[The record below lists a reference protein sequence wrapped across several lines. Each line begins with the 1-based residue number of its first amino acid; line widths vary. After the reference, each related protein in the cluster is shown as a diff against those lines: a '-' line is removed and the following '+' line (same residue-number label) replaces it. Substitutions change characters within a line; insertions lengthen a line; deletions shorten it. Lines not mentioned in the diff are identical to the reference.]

1 MKILA
6 IDTSTATMGI
16 ALLDDQKV
24 YTEFTTNLKKNH
36 SVRLMPMVDQ
46 LFEEVDWRPKDID
59 LIAVAKGPGSYT
71 GVRIGVT
78 TAKTL
83 SFTLGVPLVGV
94 SNLEAMA
101 YGSNSFSGV
110 ISPLIDARR
119 GQAYAG
125 LYKKI
130 NGVWSNLEEDRIIL
144 VSDWI
149 EIIKEYNEEILFIG
163 DDVQAH
169 HETLNQLGNK
179 AIYCTPAFNSSR
191 PSIIGYLAKQMY
203 DNGKIDN
210 VFDFAPAYLQI
221 VEAEAKLLE
230 KNKR

>member
-16 ALLDDQKV
+16 ALVDDQKV
-24 YTEFTTNLKKNH
+24 YAEFTTNLKKNH
-36 SVRLMPMVDQ
+36 SVRLMPVVDQ
-46 LFEEVDWRPKDID
+46 LFEEVGWQPRDID

-83 SFTLGVPLVGV
+83 SFTLEVPLIGV
-94 SNLEAMA
+94 STLEAMA

-119 GQAYAG
+119 GQAYTG

-130 NGVWSNLEEDRIIL
+130 DGVWSNLEEDRIIL
-144 VSDWI
+144 VSDWV
-149 EIIKEYNEEILFIG
+149 KVTSKYNEKILFVG

-169 HETLNQLGNK
+169 LETLSQLGDK
-179 AIYCTPAFNSSR
+179 ATYGMPAFNSSR
-191 PSIIGYLAKQMY
+191 PSVIGYLAKQMY
-203 DNGKIDN
+203 ENGKLDN

-230 KNKR
+230 KNKL

>member
-6 IDTSTATMGI
+6 IDTSTAAMGI
-16 ALLDDQKV
+16 ALLDEQKV
-24 YTEFTTNLKKNH
+24 YTEFITNLKKNH

-46 LFEEVDWRPKDID
+46 LFEEVGWQPKEID

-83 SFTLGVPLVGV
+83 SFTLGVPLIGV
-94 SNLEAMA
+94 STLEAMA
-101 YGSNSFSGV
+101 YGSNSFSGI

-125 LYKKI
+125 LYKKTD
-130 NGVWSNLEEDRIIL
+130 GVWANLEEDRIIL
-144 VSDWI
+144 VSEWL
-149 EIIKEYNEEILFIG
+149 EIIKKYNEEILFVG

-169 HETLNQLGNK
+169 QESLSQLGDK
-179 AIYCTPAFNSSR
+179 AFYCAPAFNNSR
-191 PSIIGYLAKQMY
+191 PSIIGYLAKVMY
-203 DNGKIDN
+203 ESGKIDSA
-210 VFDFAPAYLQI
+210 FDFAPAYLQI

-230 KNKR
+230 KSKL

>member
-6 IDTSTATMGI
+6 IDTSTTAMGI
-16 ALLDDQKV
+16 ALLDEHKV

-46 LFEEVDWRPKDID
+46 LFEEVDWQPKDVD

-83 SFTLGVPLVGV
+83 SYTLGVPLIGV
-94 SNLEAMA
+94 STLEAMA

-119 GQAYAG
+119 GQVYTG
-125 LYKKI
+125 LYKKTD
-130 NGVWSNLEEDRIIL
+130 GVWTNLEEDRIIL

-149 EIIKEYNEEILFIG
+149 EIIKKYNEEIVFIG
-163 DDVQAH
+163 EDVQVH
-169 HETLNQLGNK
+169 QETLTQLGDK
-179 AIYCTPAFNSSR
+179 VIFCPPAFNSSR

-203 DNGKIDN
+203 GNGKTDN
-210 VFDFAPAYLQI
+210 IFDFAPAYLQI

-230 KNKR
+230 KNKQ